1 MLDLKN
7 FLIDEKQ
14 REFLQTIIEDLSLDS
29 QSEVFLK
36 YKDFC
41 FLLEPH
47 GEKVEVFSNGQ
58 TLGVYQT
65 IDDLFLN
72 FLIDGKSFIERISEL
87 EYDD

>member
-1 MLDLKN
+1 MIDLKN
-7 FLIDEKQ
+7 VLNNEKQ
-14 REFLQTIIEDLSLDS
+14 IEFLETIIEDLSLNS

-47 GEKVEVFSNGQ
+47 GEKVEIFSNGQ
-58 TLGVYQT
+58 TLGVYKNVN
-65 IDDLFLN
+65 DLFLN
-72 FLIDGKSFIERISEL
+72 FLIDEKPFIERIAEL

>member
-1 MLDLKN
+1 MIDLKN
-7 FLIDEKQ
+7 VLNNEKQ
-14 REFLQTIIEDLSLDS
+14 IEFLETIIEDLSLNS

-47 GEKVEVFSNGQ
+47 GEKVEIFSNGQ
-58 TLGVYQT
+58 TLGVYKN
-65 IDDLFLN
+65 INDLFLN
-72 FLIDGKSFIERISEL
+72 FLIDGKSFIERIAEL